1 MIFTL
6 IIHSNNFG
14 TRCEIVLKWL
24 SHNLINAKSTSVHVM
39 TWCRQATSHALSY
52 MASLNHN
59 GLYVL
64 EAPRCRFGIR
74 VSISQKSLVKW
85 SFGAFVFSEFTHI
98 IERGNPK
105 GGWLITIT
113 VTSYWARWRLES
125 PPPPH
130 QWIPNRLFRRRLKKT
145 SKLRV
150 TGLWGSGGG
159 GQFPAQRA
167 SNAENVSI

>member
-125 PPPPH
+125 PPPPPPPPPMNTQPFIQAQIKENIKAPRH
-130 QWIPNRLFRRRLKKT
+130 WPLG
-145 SKLRV
+145 V
-150 TGLWGSGGG
+150 GGG
-159 GQFPAQRA
+159 GG
-167 SNAENVSI
+167 SIPSTKGQ